1 MPLLPEAY
9 LPYSDPTEFIIEWT
23 DRIWADRGVGL
34 IRQNYAQDAVV
45 NSAYGTGVGQ
55 DPVIRGTSLRIAMF
69 PDRIGQAEDVVWE
82 QRGDDAFL
90 SSHRILSVG
99 THTGPGVYGPP
110 THRRFTSRA
119 IANCLY
125 VRGRMVREW
134 LVRDEY
140 GIIVALGLDPAQV
153 SRTLKFQ
160 AWQDSLDS
168 PPSNPLLS
176 GESGDRPND
185 HRAQVELVLELF
197 ASVWRR
203 REYDR
208 LSELVARDVFCHTVS
223 NRTALRPA
231 GMIATLLDLVAPFP
245 DADIEV
251 FDVVAN
257 DCAERGGV
265 RVAVQWLLHGAYDG
279 APVYGALT
287 GSEVRLLGASHFL
300 VQHGRVV
307 TEWRVHD
314 DLAALTQIVQ
324 ARGDSSASE

>member
-9 LPYSDPTEFIIEWT
+9 LPYRDPTEFIIEWT
-23 DRIWADRGVGL
+23 DRIWVDRGVGL
-34 IRQNYAQDAVV
+34 IRQNYARDAVV
-45 NSAYGTGVGQ
+45 HSAYGTGVGQ

-153 SRTLKFQ
+153 ARTLKFH
-160 AWQDSLDS
+160 AWQDSLGS

-176 GESGDRPND
+176 GESGDRPDD
-185 HRAQVELVLELF
+185 HRAQVALVLELF
-197 ASVWRR
+197 ESVWRR

-208 LSELVARDVFCHTVS
+208 LGEFVGRDVFCHTVS

-265 RVAVQWLLHGAYDG
+265 RVAVQWLLRGAYDG
-279 APVYGALT
+279 APTYGALT
-287 GSEVRLLGASHFL
+287 GSDVSLLGASHFL
-300 VQHGRVV
+300 VQYGRVV

-314 DLAALTQIVQ
+314 DLAALTQILQ
-324 ARGDSSASE
+324 ARGDANP